1 MNLRDRARLVVSMT
15 LLIVVVLYS
24 AFLFFHLQKTRV
36 ERATVQ
42 MDTLMVDSIQLRGT
56 IFDYLL
62 HRETR
67 PRLQVEA
74 KLGDLHSLLENQVWL
89 TVDHPLHDARSRF
102 LWEDLS
108 RLLAECETL
117 FSSLNSQE
125 APPALREHDQRTEDL
140 LLLSSQSLNPHHWS
154 DPSHGR
160 QRSAESPFL

>member
-24 AFLFFHLQKTRV
+24 AFACSSICQKTRV

-102 LWEDLS
+102 LWEDLPGCWQNAKPS
-108 RLLAECETL
+108 LA
-117 FSSLNSQE
+117 
-125 APPALREHDQRTEDL
+125 H
-140 LLLSSQSLNPHHWS
+140 
-154 DPSHGR
+154 
-160 QRSAESPFL
+160 

>member
-62 HRETR
+62 HQGNRDI
-67 PRLQVEA
+67 
-74 KLGDLHSLLENQVWL
+74 G
-89 TVDHPLHDARSRF
+89 
-102 LWEDLS
+102 
-108 RLLAECETL
+108 
-117 FSSLNSQE
+117 
-125 APPALREHDQRTEDL
+125 
-140 LLLSSQSLNPHHWS
+140 
-154 DPSHGR
+154 
-160 QRSAESPFL
+160 